1 MQALFIGFHILELT
15 CKQIT
20 GQKQNFRI
28 QKNILMIWHI
38 FNSYF
43 PTASFSSPYLPEA
56 EIHNFEEGFGG
67 KPCSSGLLVYGVF
80 YTLNWCNLLTW
91 VVLKPFT
98 HFMVGRTW
106 KGRRGMVFPL
116 PDCEYNQE
124 IIAWVV
130 VSPISFLLLFKE
142 DKKYSFSDSICSTQ

>member
-15 CKQIT
+15 CKQIA
-20 GQKQNFRI
+20 GQKQNFWI

-43 PTASFSSPYLPEA
+43 PTASFSSLTSQKRRFT
-56 EIHNFEEGFGG
+56 ILRKNLGVN
-67 KPCSSGLLVYGVF
+67 LVPRILF
-80 YTLNWCNLLTW
+80 YTLDWCNWRTW
-91 VVLKPFT
+91 VALKPFT
-98 HFMVGRTW
+98 HFMVGRIW
-106 KGRRGMVFPL
+106 KGGIGMVFPL

-142 DKKYSFSDSICSTQ
+142 DKKYRFSDSICSTQ